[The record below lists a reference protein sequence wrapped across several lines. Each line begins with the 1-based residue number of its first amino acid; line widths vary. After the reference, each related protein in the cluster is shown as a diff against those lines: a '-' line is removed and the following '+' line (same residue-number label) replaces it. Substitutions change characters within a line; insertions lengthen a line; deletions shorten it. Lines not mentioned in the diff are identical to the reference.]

1 MNGEVMALF
10 MYAPKERVGVR
21 QANILSV
28 QQQPNGTVTSV
39 TSVTS
44 VAIEDIEPPWCSC
57 EVSRPESLAHPP
69 QTSKRTASATFVVD
83 EPRRIRRATGN
94 A

>member
-39 TSVTS
+39 T
-44 VAIEDIEPPWCSC
+44 IEDIEPPWCSC

-69 QTSKRTASATFVVD
+69 QTSKRTASATSVVD